1 LTSYLSYYTNGI
13 IAHGTEDVQQVIQS
27 GMGAE
32 IAFLDENGYAF
43 EDGQF

>member
-1 LTSYLSYYTNGI
+1 
-13 IAHGTEDVQQVIQS
+13 VQQVIQS
-27 GMGAE
+27 GGMSAE